1 MSPSTPLTAK
11 TNPPSGKPKPFG
23 FLTFTLHAHLP
34 YVVNHGT
41 WPHGIE
47 WLHEAVAETYLP
59 LLRVL
64 GNLERD
70 GIALHCNL
78 NLSPILLEQ
87 LAHPVFKAE
96 FPRYIERKIVAAR
109 EDEAYFVSTG
119 EAHYAQTARF
129 WHRFFA
135 RALSDFEAF
144 DRDII
149 RGFRHFNDTGQIE
162 IITCGATHGYMPLLG
177 TDESVR
183 AQVRTAVAV
192 HQRHIGRHPK
202 GIWAPECGY
211 RPAGFWNY
219 PAPNADGSPTPPGF
233 DRIGVEQALSESDI
247 DFFFVDTHLVEE
259 AGPVLSPYEPLQ
271 GRAAPQPPNPQPQNP
286 ETQDPQPQN
295 PQPQNPETQAQEF
308 QDPESQDPETQVS
321 QRHAPPASADC
332 RRLYQPYFVDG
343 PYDKR
348 FAATV
353 FPRDPRTGVQVWSG
367 DSGYPGDGNYL
378 DFHKKRWPGGH
389 RYWSVTGHKV
399 DMADKQPYSPE
410 LAAERTRAHAAH
422 FVHLVWECL
431 RGALNDPHPP
441 ILCSPFD
448 AELFG
453 HWWFEGPAWL
463 EAVARIIHDFDTGV
477 QLTSCSEYLEKYPR
491 AGFIA
496 MHEGSW
502 GAEGTNHVW
511 MNPDTSWTYT
521 HIYPAELYTRDVCTS
536 GAWKDSP
543 LGARIVKQL
552 CRELL
557 LLESSDWQF
566 LITTGAARDYAE
578 LRFET
583 HNDQFNEIKAIWMEF
598 EASGSISP
606 EHESRLAA
614 IELRDSIF
622 SDIDPDFWATGSH
635 QQRGGGPT
643 QDDHRPTQDDHRPT
657 QGDSRLTPNDHR
669 PGARGPNS
677 AAAPDASPA
686 LCQTP
691 KFIPNSLA

>member
-1 MSPSTPLTAK
+1 LSTSTPTV
-11 TNPPSGKPKPFG
+11 NGSGPSG
-23 FLTFTLHAHLP
+23 FLSFTLHAHLP

-47 WLHEAVAETYLP
+47 WLHEAAAETYLP

-64 GNLERD
+64 RNLERD
-70 GIALHCNL
+70 GIAFNCNL

-87 LAHPVFKAE
+87 LAHPVFQSD
-96 FPRYIERKIVAAR
+96 FPRYVERKIVAAR
-109 EDEAYFVSTG
+109 EDEAYFTSMG
-119 EAHYAQTARF
+119 EVHYAELARF
-129 WHRFFA
+129 WHAYFTE
-135 RALSDFEAF
+135 ALQDFEAL

-149 RGFRHFNDTGQIE
+149 KGFRYFNDKGLIE

-183 AQVRTAVAV
+183 AQVRTAVNA
-192 HQRHIGRHPK
+192 HQRHIGKHPK

-219 PAPNADGSPTPPGF
+219 PVPNADGSPAAPGF
-233 DRIGVEQALSESDI
+233 NRIGVEQALSESDI

-259 AGPVLSPYEPLQ
+259 SARVASPYNHLL
-271 GRAAPQPPNPQPQNP
+271 GNLA
-286 ETQDPQPQN
+286 T
-295 PQPQNPETQAQEF
+295 TAQE
-308 QDPESQDPETQVS
+308 PMT
-321 QRHAPPASADC
+321 RNNY

-343 PYDKR
+343 PYVSLDKSH
-348 FAATV
+348 ATTV
-353 FPRDPRTGVQVWSG
+353 FPRDPRTGIQVWSG
-367 DSGYPGDGNYL
+367 ESGYPGDANYL

-389 RYWSVTGHKV
+389 RYWAVTGAKV
-399 DMADKQPYSPE
+399 DMADKQPYNPK
-410 LAAERTRAHAAH
+410 LAADRTKSHASH
-422 FVHLVWECL
+422 FVHLVWE
-431 RGALNDPHPP
+431 ALQAGFTDAIPP

-453 HWWFEGPAWL
+453 HWWFEGPLWL
-463 EAVARIIHDFDTGV
+463 EAVARVIHDYPMGLK
-477 QLTSCSEYLEKYPR
+477 LTTCSQYLDKYPR

-521 HIYPAELYTRDVCTS
+521 HIYPAELYTREVCT
-536 GAWKDSP
+536 ARKWKDGG
-543 LGARIVKQL
+543 LGERIVKQL

-583 HNDQFNEIKAIWMEF
+583 HNDQFNELKSIWEHF
-598 EASGSISP
+598 EAHADITP
-606 EHESRLAA
+606 DHEDRLSA

-622 SDIDPDFWATGSH
+622 PDIDPSFWIA
-635 QQRGGGPT
+635 
-643 QDDHRPTQDDHRPT
+643 
-657 QGDSRLTPNDHR
+657 
-669 PGARGPNS
+669 GARQVRADARNPKS
-677 AAAPDASPA
+677 ATTQNINPASRAHEEEFAPKSFA
-686 LCQTP
+686 
-691 KFIPNSLA
+691 